1 MSRWLAGE
9 QSGAAVKAVPTRAAS
24 SASVVPALRLSG
36 FSIRG
41 RPGIDLIID
50 RGEILGVAGLVGSGR
65 TSLVRAIIGDLPS
78 TGEVSVDGRAIGRL
92 SPRRAAQ
99 AGIVMVPEDRKT
111 TGLVLQASVRANM
124 ELTALG
130 TSLSRL
136 GFVRRSLRNQA
147 VRQGIE
153 RFRVL
158 PPDPNRQ
165 VGQLS
170 GGNAQKVLL
179 ARAALARPRIM
190 LLDQPT
196 AGVDIGAKAETN
208 LQIKAL
214 AAEGTAVMVIS
225 DDLDELLDL
234 SDRIAIMTGGVLSA
248 ARPASEFNRSTLL
261 AAISRNAERAA

>member
-1 MSRWLAGE
+1 
-9 QSGAAVKAVPTRAAS
+9 
-24 SASVVPALRLSG
+24 
-36 FSIRG
+36 
-41 RPGIDLIID
+41 
-50 RGEILGVAGLVGSGR
+50 
-65 TSLVRAIIGDLPS
+65 VRAIIGDLPS
-78 TGEVSVDGRAIGRL
+78 KGEVSVDGRAIHWL

-130 TSLSRL
+130 SSLSRL
-136 GFVRRSLRNQA
+136 GFVRRSLRSQA

-234 SDRIAIMTGGVLSA
+234 SDRITIMTGGVLSA
-248 ARPASEFNRSTLL
+248 ARLASEFDRSTLL
-261 AAISRNAERAA
+261 AAISRNAEHAA